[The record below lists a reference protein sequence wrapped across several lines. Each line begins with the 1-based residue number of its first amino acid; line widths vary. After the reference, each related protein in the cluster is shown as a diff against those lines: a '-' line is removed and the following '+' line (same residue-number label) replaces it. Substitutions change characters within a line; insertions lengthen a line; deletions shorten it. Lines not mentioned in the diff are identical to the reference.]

1 MAAPPA
7 KQNTETGH
15 QGGKPKEMFPPFDA
29 KTFPSQILWFAIAFA
44 LLYVLMD
51 RVSLPRVA
59 GAIEMRRRRIDADLE
74 TAAAMQQEAREAGEA
89 YDRTLAEAKGKAQD
103 LAAETRAK
111 IKAEADGKRHALEG
125 ELNVKL
131 AHAEAQINDMKA
143 GAMANVGAIARE
155 ATAAIVEHLTG
166 RPVNPET
173 VTAAVALTE
182 K

>member
-15 QGGKPKEMFPPFDA
+15 QGAQPKEMFPPFDA
-29 KTFPSQILWFAIAFA
+29 KTYPSQILWFAIAFA
-44 LLYVLMD
+44 LLYVLME

-59 GAIEMRRRRIDADLE
+59 EAIEMRRRRIDADLA
-74 TAAAMQQEAREAGEA
+74 TAAAMQQEARDAGEA
-89 YDRTLAEAKGKAQD
+89 YDRTLADAKGKAQD

-111 IKAEADGKRHALEG
+111 IKAEADGKRHTLEA
-125 ELNVKL
+125 ELNAKL
-131 AHAEAQINDMKA
+131 AQAEAQINDMKA
-143 GAMANVGAIARE
+143 SAMANVGAIARD

-166 RPVNPET
+166 RPADPEAI
-173 VTAAVALTE
+173 TAAVAAIE